1 MSEQIRVGRVATAG
15 GGQQFIIGKL
25 VSIGDT
31 ISWTSRGG
39 VLTGKIVG
47 FEQRGSNVDNLDFRI
62 TTDKGNLGSGMTSAP
77 GLAPGYE
84 LNTVIGIGATEPLN
98 VAPTVTP
105 ASSASSASSAP
116 PPTNVSW
123 GSKNAP
129 KLVTDYKKPGGPGG
143 GKKSRRRNRGRKSLR
158 R

>member
-1 MSEQIRVGRVATAG
+1 MSIHERIQVGRVATAG
-15 GGQQFIIGKL
+15 SPQFIIGKL

-31 ISWTSRGG
+31 ISWTSRDG

-47 FEQRGSNVDNLDFRI
+47 FEQRGRDIDNLSFRI
-62 TTDKGNLGSGMTSAP
+62 TTDKGNLGSGMTSVP
-77 GLAPGYE
+77 GLSPGYE
-84 LNTVIGIGATEPLN
+84 LNAVIGIGATEPLK

-105 ASSASSASSAP
+105 ASSAYSEP
-116 PPTNVSW
+116 PRKNVSW
-123 GSKNAP
+123 GSKDAP
-129 KLVTDYKKPGGPGG
+129 KLTTSYKPGGPGG